1 MRARSPDPTGQP
13 PARNGRIFA
22 VVLNELLQRL
32 RQGEWQPGDHLPSIT
47 QLAEQFSVSTG
58 SVREAL
64 RSLQSQGLVRIEHG
78 RGVIVIST
86 TPSDGSA
93 ETDVSVSLDHMAAYA
108 EARRLIEPEL
118 AALAAERGSETE
130 LAEILQLALT
140 MEIQAVN
147 GLDFVGPDIAFHRLI
162 AQAARNP
169 VLRQMLH
176 GMHDLFIIS
185 RRLTS
190 QELGM
195 TERAVRYH
203 RLIAEAIFERDAT
216 QARLLMQA
224 HMNDALNSVLAMEAE
239 LKRSRVV

>member
-1 MRARSPDPTGQP
+1 MRARRTDKTAPVRS
-13 PARNGRIFA
+13 GRVFGS
-22 VVLNELLQRL
+22 VLNELQQRL
-32 RQGEWQPGDHLPSIT
+32 SQGEWQPGEHLPSIT
-47 QLAEQFSVSTG
+47 QLASDFAVSTG

-86 TPSDGSA
+86 SSEESPFDADSA
-93 ETDVSVSLDHMAAYA
+93 DSMDNMAAFA

-118 AALAAERGSETE
+118 AAYAAERGSDSE
-130 LAEILQLALT
+130 LAEILHFALT
-140 MEIQAVN
+140 MEQQAGS
-147 GLDFVGPDIAFHRLI
+147 GLDFVGPDISFHRSI
-162 AQAARNP
+162 AQASHNP

-176 GMHDLFIIS
+176 GMHDLFVIS

-203 RLIAEAIFERDAT
+203 RLIAEAIYERNPT
-216 QARLLMQA
+216 QARLLMLA
-224 HMNDALNSVLAMEAE
+224 HMNDALSSVLAMEAE
-239 LKRSRVV
+239 IQRNLVI

>member
-1 MRARSPDPTGQP
+1 MRARSTDKTAPV
-13 PARNGRIFA
+13 RSGRIFGS
-22 VVLNELLQRL
+22 VLNELLQRL

-47 QLAEQFSVSTG
+47 QLAAEFAVSTG

-86 TPSDGSA
+86 SVEESTFGNDSA
-93 ETDVSVSLDHMAAYA
+93 VSMDHMTAFA

-118 AALAAERGSETE
+118 AAFAAERGSDTE
-130 LAEILQLALT
+130 IAEILQLALT
-140 MEIQAVN
+140 MEQQAVS
-147 GLDFVGPDIAFHRLI
+147 GLDFVGPDIAFHRSI
-162 AQAARNP
+162 AQASHNP

-176 GMHDLFIIS
+176 GMHDLFVIS

-203 RLIAEAIFERDAT
+203 RLIAEAIHERNPT
-216 QARLLMQA
+216 QARLLMLA
-224 HMNDALNSVLAMEAE
+224 HMNDALSSVLAMEAE
-239 LKRSRVV
+239 LQRNLVV

>member
-1 MRARSPDPTGQP
+1 MRARSADKSAPV
-13 PARNGRIFA
+13 RSGRIFGS
-22 VVLNELLQRL
+22 VLNELQQRL
-32 RQGEWQPGDHLPSIT
+32 RQGEWQPGEHLPSIT
-47 QLAEQFSVSTG
+47 HLATEFAVSTG

-78 RGVIVIST
+78 RGVIVISNSFEEAT
-86 TPSDGSA
+86 FG
-93 ETDVSVSLDHMAAYA
+93 TDVSVSMDHMTAFA

-118 AALAAERGSETE
+118 AAYAAERGSDTE

-140 MEIQAVN
+140 MEQQAVS
-147 GLDFVGPDIAFHRLI
+147 GLDFVGPDIAFHRAI
-162 AQAARNP
+162 AQASHNP

-203 RLIAEAIFERDAT
+203 RLIAEAIYERNAT
-216 QARLLMQA
+216 QARLLMLA
-224 HMNDALNSVLAMEAE
+224 HMNDALSSVLAMEAHMQRN
-239 LKRSRVV
+239 LVV